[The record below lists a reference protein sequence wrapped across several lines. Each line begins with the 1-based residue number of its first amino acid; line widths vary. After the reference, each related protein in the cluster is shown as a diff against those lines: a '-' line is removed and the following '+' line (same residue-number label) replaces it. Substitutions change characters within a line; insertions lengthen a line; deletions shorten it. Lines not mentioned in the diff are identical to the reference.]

1 MVVNRI
7 TTMGARGG
15 GGARGGAGGFGGLS
29 GNTYKGVSSSRKG
42 WNQAQKDAF
51 AAMTNPNGPYKYPK
65 AYAAK
70 AVNANKDFYGG
81 NGEGVDL
88 PF

>member
-1 MVVNRI
+1 
-7 TTMGARGG
+7 MGGRAG
-15 GGARGGAGGFGGLS
+15 GGARGGRAFGGLT
-29 GNTYKGVSSSRKG
+29 GNTYAGVSTSKKG
-42 WNQAQKDAF
+42 WNQAAKDAF

-70 AVNANKDFYGG
+70 AVNANKKFYDNDGG
-81 NGEGVDL
+81 DL